1 MCVRLPKL
9 FCNYI
14 FIIPKSFYLSTLF
27 CRKFSVYRKEEKQ
40 MDFYERLTA
49 LMKERGLSHKMLE
62 NALGI
67 SNGSVS
73 KWSKSTPNVKTLKKL
88 EDYFGVTTDYLL
100 TGEEK
105 EKADYSSVNAKL
117 TDLLRHDTELVKALQ
132 IYAVLPQSQKYAIIN
147 MINSYKSEE

>member
-1 MCVRLPKL
+1 
-9 FCNYI
+9 
-14 FIIPKSFYLSTLF
+14 
-27 CRKFSVYRKEEKQ
+27 

-73 KWSKSTPNVKTLKKL
+73 KWNKSTPNVKTLKKL
-88 EDYFGVTTDYLL
+88 EGYFGVTTDYLL

-105 EKADYSSVNAKL
+105 QSEFSPEQAEL
-117 TDLLRHDTELVKALQ
+117 DLKISQDMELKEALKKYFSLSDTKKKHIIEMIELLSK
-132 IYAVLPQSQKYAIIN
+132 
-147 MINSYKSEE
+147 ED